1 MTKLI
6 DLLDQLK
13 HRRTF
18 GFMDDFDSYTD
29 GERWTEVLAN
39 SGTAT
44 VGDAAGGILALAAS
58 DNTAAANDESYVHS
72 TSALFKFAANKPL
85 LFEAAVQFTEANTDD
100 ANILVGL
107 MDGIAAG
114 ALANSNAGP
123 KTSYS
128 GMVFYKAGNTSVW
141 SCQTSVGGTQNTTV
155 TSKAAGGAAYQT
167 LTGQWQPIS
176 ATQAEA
182 AFFIDGLLVARQ
194 LFTFTG
200 AVEMQLAVGVKNG
213 GAHGEML
220 SVDYLAAYQLR

>member
-29 GERWTEVLAN
+29 GERWTKVLAN
-39 SGTAT
+39 SGTAA
-44 VGDAAGGILALAAS
+44 VGDDASGILKIEAS
-58 DNTAAANDESYVHS
+58 DNTAAADDESYVH
-72 TSALFKFAANKPL
+72 TTNALFKFAANKPL
-85 LFEAAVQFTEANTDD
+85 LFEAAVQFTEADTDN

-114 ALANSNAGP
+114 ALADSSAGP
-123 KTSYS
+123 KSSYS
-128 GMVFYKAGNTSVW
+128 GMVFFKAAGSNVW
-141 SCQTSVGGTQNTTV
+141 SCQTSVGATQSTTV
-155 TSKAAGGAAYQT
+155 TSKAAGGAVHQT

-213 GAHGEML
+213 SAHLETL
-220 SVDYLAAYQLR
+220 NVDYLAAYQLR